1 MVCELVLLEVGEDD
15 GCEGGEEGGAF
26 VYRAVVDSIPYLCRV
41 SFDRRERCWT
51 YCLGASFEYGGAI
64 ETLVVFYGVA
74 VLDDAFGAAER
85 WRGIVRRQ
93 RIRVYL
99 YSHRSRRVLS
109 RTDFVQPEH
118 LARGIVEFVM
128 VDFDV
133 CESGIEL
140 NVDITQPGRKLEGG
154 HGGR

>member
-1 MVCELVLLEVGEDD
+1 MAGKPKWYVNLYFLRFAKMMA
-15 GCEGGEEGGAF
+15 EGGEEGGAF
-26 VYRAVVDSIPYLCRV
+26 VYRAVVDSIP
-41 SFDRRERCWT
+41 

-99 YSHRSRRVLS
+99 YSHRSRRMLS
-109 RTDFVQPEH
+109 RTNF
-118 LARGIVEFVM
+118 I
-128 VDFDV
+128 
-133 CESGIEL
+133 
-140 NVDITQPGRKLEGG
+140 
-154 HGGR
+154 